1 MNIAAY
7 SAVVTE
13 ARKRAKLTQRELAR
27 RAHAAQPL
35 VARIESGRANPTVET
50 IDRLL
55 GAAGFQLRLELIP
68 KETPDPVIE
77 AYKRDVDRTLL
88 IENLRKT
95 PAQRVQTLVA
105 MERLAREARRA
116 MLARQKRK

>member
-1 MNIAAY
+1 MNITSY
-7 SAVVTE
+7 SAVVAD
-13 ARKRAKLTQRELAR
+13 ARKRAKLTQRELAH

-50 IDRLL
+50 LDRLL
-55 GAAGFQLRLELIP
+55 GAAGFELRVQLVP
-68 KETPDPVIE
+68 KAAPDPVVE

-105 MERLAREARRA
+105 MEKLVREARRA
-116 MLARQKRK
+116 MRAKQKRK